1 MFTLACYQYYFLDW
15 QSLLN
20 LNKIDA
26 NEANIIINLM
36 LGYLCCNLLSGPLS
50 AWFRTLDRTA
60 TGTFLIANKRALDI
74 LVSIVVL
81 SLNERAEILAGA
93 LFVGQLVANA
103 IILVYLTKISPW
115 SIINLK
121 NTTKSEFKQVWSPAL
136 AGTGIPIAQTITL
149 QGGIQVLNLLGSQHE
164 VIVVYSMVRTLVR
177 LIIQIGITLTNALIP
192 EIARRTESSSAIKI
206 KNFVS
211 QVSLS
216 AIIVSIVLYI
226 GLIIAGPRIIEIWSQ
241 GNIYASGWTFA
252 ILGIHTIINIA
263 WYIPSSLLMATNQ
276 HMKISLLYAVSSAL
290 ALAAWITVGTKID
303 IIVGAGLLLAIPEII
318 LLIFTINKQLVYSST
333 EVV

>member
-1 MFTLACYQYYFLDW
+1 
-15 QSLLN
+15 
-20 LNKIDA
+20 
-26 NEANIIINLM
+26 
-36 LGYLCCNLLSGPLS
+36 
-50 AWFRTLDRTA
+50 
-60 TGTFLIANKRALDI
+60 
-74 LVSIVVL
+74 
-81 SLNERAEILAGA
+81 
-93 LFVGQLVANA
+93 
-103 IILVYLTKISPW
+103 
-115 SIINLK
+115 
-121 NTTKSEFKQVWSPAL
+121 
-136 AGTGIPIAQTITL
+136 
-149 QGGIQVLNLLGSQHE
+149 
-164 VIVVYSMVRTLVR
+164 MVRTLVR